1 MTELSGAR
9 WANTA
14 LIMFA
19 EKSYASS
26 TAILSSDPGGAAR

>member
-1 MTELSGAR
+1 MWSIAILER
-9 WANTA
+9 ANIA

-26 TAILSSDPGGAAR
+26 TGIL